1 MKTSTK
7 VLGSVLLI
15 IIAAISVGIIGSRI
29 YLNTLMGSEYKDR
42 ANIILESNETITFD
56 LNGFNNI
63 EFVGA
68 WNIEINQGTAYK
80 VEVEGPGNLLGEIEF
95 NQKGNNL
102 TARNNYKGGF
112 GKETFTIRMTLPKL
126 EGIIIAGGADLTF
139 DGFTGETLSVTLA
152 GAGRIRAYDSEYKQ
166 LNVICAGAGQLD
178 FSDLKSRDADINLSG
193 AGEVLVNMDG
203 GELSGSISGMG
214 SVKYEGRVSNESM
227 RVSGLG
233 EVSQR

>member
-1 MKTSTK
+1 MKTSSK

-15 IIAAISVGIIGSRI
+15 ILAAMSVGIIGSRI
-29 YLNTLMGSEYKDR
+29 YLNTLMGSDYKER
-42 ANIILESNETITFD
+42 ANIILESNETISFD
-56 LNGFNNI
+56 LKDFNTI

-68 WNIEINQGTAYK
+68 WNVEIKQGSAYK

-95 NQKGNNL
+95 NQKGKDL

-112 GKETFTIRMTLPKL
+112 GKDTFTIRMTIPEL
-126 EGIIIAGGADLTF
+126 EGITIAGGADLTF
-139 DGFTGETLSVTLA
+139 DGFTGETLTVTLA
-152 GAGRIRAYDSEYKQ
+152 GAGRIRAFDSEYKQ
-166 LNVICAGAGQLD
+166 LNVICAGAGQMD
-178 FSDLKSRDADINLSG
+178 FTDLKSRDADINLSG

-233 EVSQR
+233 EVSPK